1 MTPFSV
7 LQSTFME
14 KARDDVE
21 RLDGGTVFKLWTD
34 SAGGRSRGRV
44 YGTADLAINVKHGST
59 SFIQQPQ
66 NSCGSLFGTSFELET
81 ASRITAEQL
90 ATATLARIEEAT
102 KVIQASNEI
111 ARKATKQ
118 YQASNEFAKKMESE
132 LNALKAFI
140 MQKLDL
146 TNGQSASVV
155 IRSSNPHY
163 DDDLDDQ
170 SLSED

>member
-7 LQSTFME
+7 LQSTFKE
-14 KARDDVE
+14 KAGDDVE
-21 RLDGGTVFKLWTD
+21 RLDGGTVFKLWKN

-44 YGTADLAINVKHGST
+44 YGTTDLAINLKHGST

-66 NSCGSLFGTSFELET
+66 HSHGSMFGTSFESEK
-81 ASRITAEQL
+81 ASRIRAEQL
-90 ATATLARIEEAT
+90 AAVTSARLEEAT
-102 KVIQASNEI
+102 KAIQASNEI
-111 ARKATKQ
+111 ARKA
-118 YQASNEFAKKMESE
+118 
-132 LNALKAFI
+132 FI
-140 MQKLDL
+140 MQKLDP